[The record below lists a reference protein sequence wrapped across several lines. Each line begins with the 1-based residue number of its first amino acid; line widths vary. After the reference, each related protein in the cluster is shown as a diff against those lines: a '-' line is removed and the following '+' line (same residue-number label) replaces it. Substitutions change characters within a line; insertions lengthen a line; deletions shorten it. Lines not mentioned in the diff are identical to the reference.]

1 MASAVAHRA
10 TADAAEEEWIADTGA
25 TVTATTRSALVN
37 PRASNKVLLGF
48 ADGDGKVTNV
58 EGEVNMW
65 FHDHKSGDGV
75 GLRMPA
81 VAVDNLRNKILSL
94 PVMVKVLGFR
104 CELSPEDGD
113 FEGLYRLDPNTNQ
126 IQHVPLRWDSARRLW
141 FASATTG
148 KTLQAARNAAAAK
161 TKVHR
166 IHFSSEVVATA
177 QQDAA
182 EVISVAQEKA
192 TSEDSGDD
200 EPVITLTRR
209 TRERVLTQEQRH
221 RKLMHLGPTGSK
233 TPCHICKQVH
243 GRHSQFYKDGRDAK
257 MPYRNPT
264 PTYSEFPGHTM
275 HICLRG
281 S

>member
-1 MASAVAHRA
+1 M
-10 TADAAEEEWIADTGA
+10 
-25 TVTATTRSALVN
+25 
-37 PRASNKVLLGF
+37 GF

-81 VAVDNLRNKILSL
+81 VAVDNLRKKILSL

-148 KTLQAARNAAAAK
+148 KTLQAAKNAAAAK
-161 TKVHR
+161 TNVHR
-166 IHFSSEVVATA
+166 IHF
-177 QQDAA
+177 
-182 EVISVAQEKA
+182 
-192 TSEDSGDD
+192 
-200 EPVITLTRR
+200 
-209 TRERVLTQEQRH
+209 
-221 RKLMHLGPTGSK
+221 
-233 TPCHICKQVH
+233 
-243 GRHSQFYKDGRDAK
+243 
-257 MPYRNPT
+257 N
-264 PTYSEFPGHTM
+264 
-275 HICLRG
+275 
-281 S
+281 